1 VDEAGFEHLTG
12 GYGSGCGGG
21 NSQISLF
28 DPATTFLE
36 VSNMSATMARQ
47 GDWVQL
53 EQSII
58 RLALNMPKMAKAGF
72 LCTAMAEMEYWMMK
86 CCTEV
91 REERMRGVEFP
102 GHRIVKAMIERHLA
116 MVHQNQMDGC
126 LPCQNGMAKNM
137 QTRWRSKGTGA
148 LTPFRCRQ
156 PTPEP
161 TPPAPGKPPPPSGDN
176 AEA

>member
-1 VDEAGFEHLTG
+1 
-12 GYGSGCGGG
+12 
-21 NSQISLF
+21 
-28 DPATTFLE
+28 
-36 VSNMSATMARQ
+36 
-47 GDWVQL
+47 
-53 EQSII
+53 
-58 RLALNMPKMAKAGF
+58 MAKAGF
-72 LCTAMAEMEYWMMK
+72 SRTTMAEMEYWMMK

-126 LPCQNGMAKNM
+126 LPCQNGMAKYT
-137 QTRWRSKGTGA
+137 QTRWRSKKMGA

-161 TPPAPGKPPPPSGDN
+161 MPPAPGKPPAPPGDN
-176 AEA
+176 AEAPSSQIKAVLPRYVHIHTPLPKAQFFNLGTDAKYSKPDADYIPDLVSDE